1 VLGGCYGRCR
11 KSGAVYT
18 RDGRASGDTGRLALV
33 PAVMIAALVIAAL
46 AIAGC
51 GSSGKAAAAAG
62 SNGYSQFLK
71 FSVCMR
77 SHGVTD
83 FPDPQPGSGGGVS
96 IQIGGSINPAAP
108 SFKAA
113 QAACSEFLPR
123 GGRRAHEPSE
133 QDRTEMLQ
141 ISQCMRRH
149 GIPDFPDPTV
159 ANPSGPGDR
168 ATVLDRDGVVL
179 ALPQSIDTRAPAFEH
194 AAAAC
199 GFPE

>member
-1 VLGGCYGRCR
+1 V
-11 KSGAVYT
+11 
-18 RDGRASGDTGRLALV
+18 
-33 PAVMIAALVIAAL
+33 IAALVSVGL

-51 GSSGKAAAAAG
+51 GSSGGRAG
-62 SNGYSQFLK
+62 AGGSTGYSQFLR

-83 FPDPQPGSGGGVS
+83 FPDPHPDGGGGVS

-108 SFKAA
+108 SFRAA
-113 QAACSEFLPR
+113 QSACRKFLPR
-123 GGRRAHEPSE
+123 GGRRARQPSE
-133 QDRTEMLQ
+133 QDRTQMLE

-149 GIPDFPDPTV
+149 GIADFPDPTV
-159 ANPSGPGDR
+159 ANPSGAGDR

-179 ALPQSIDTRAPAFEH
+179 ALPQSIDTRAPAYEH

-199 GFPE
+199 GFPG